1 MNNADNR
8 LYLED
13 IEVGRVMMSPGRTVT
28 EADIVMFANMT
39 GDWSAAHTDDEF
51 CKTSMYGKRVAHGAL
66 GFAIHSGLL
75 TRTVEFQRVVGLAG
89 LGFREWKY
97 TGPIFVGDTVT
108 LKITVVNTR
117 ITSKKDR
124 GILTLKR
131 ELVNQDGKTVQEGFS
146 DILVAT
152 RPKE

>member
-1 MNNADNR
+1 MSNADDT

-13 IEVGRVMMSPGRTVT
+13 LEVGRVMMSPGRTVT
-28 EADIVMFANMT
+28 ETDIVMFANMT
-39 GDWSAAHTDDEF
+39 GDWNAMHTNDEY

-75 TRTVEFQRVVGLAG
+75 TRTTEFQRIAGLAG
-89 LGFREWKY
+89 LGFKEWKY

-117 ITSKKDR
+117 VTSKKDR

-131 ELVNQDGKTVQEGFS
+131 ELLNQDGKVVQEGLS
-146 DILVAT
+146 NILVST
-152 RPKE
+152 RPEK